1 MNPVSCADE
10 NLDPAVTWY
19 MLYKRNLCPVCMKS
33 HIFSSFYCLSKV
45 RTWHSLTCLVSE
57 DRRQVVGW
65 LHCVQDLMLLPHTL
79 TTTLHHMYS
88 DVELRSRTKKKMLL
102 CVHLSGRVS
111 LSEQLCFFSCPQ
123 TLILPASPLSNH
135 KLGLDS
141 SKVLFIFIHRVVLTD
156 LWFWIWVCVISDN
169 KTDLPQ
175 LRLCRKLEMVRDLQ
189 ILVQWL
195 LWCWLWNPTLG

>member
-88 DVELRSRTKKKMLL
+88 DVPLNCGQGLRRRCCFVFIYLVVYNWVNS
-102 CVHLSGRVS
+102 CVSFHVHRLSFFLHHLYPTTS
-111 LSEQLCFFSCPQ
+111 LVWIHLKFCVPHFYSQSHVDWSLV
-123 TLILPASPLSNH
+123 LD
-135 KLGLDS
+135 LGLC
-141 SKVLFIFIHRVVLTD
+141 D
-156 LWFWIWVCVISDN
+156 L
-169 KTDLPQ
+169 
-175 LRLCRKLEMVRDLQ
+175 R
-189 ILVQWL
+189 
-195 LWCWLWNPTLG
+195 